1 MPIRDIDTF
10 LLSTTKDIQV
20 FANRGTNGIDGVMS
34 TAIGF
39 SQARKERE
47 LYLLIGDL
55 AALHDLNALLLTRYQ
70 PCKITVIVLNNDGG
84 GIFSYLSQSTVK
96 EYYEELFGTPTALTF
111 NEIANM
117 YQMDYVKVNQLNEID
132 SIFDTRQQSIK
143 IS

>member
-55 AALHDLNALLLTRYQ
+55 AALHDCKRLTCYAL
-70 PCKITVIVLNNDGG
+70 
-84 GIFSYLSQSTVK
+84 ST
-96 EYYEELFGTPTALTF
+96 
-111 NEIANM
+111 M
-117 YQMDYVKVNQLNEID
+117 
-132 SIFDTRQQSIK
+132 
-143 IS
+143 